1 MKTLVVGQERIEK
14 SSEELKVRRRPMKT
28 QILRRL
34 TAIALIA
41 TTTTSHAQENVMD
54 NYTASYIAMP
64 AAEGQTDAFAEF
76 LAGAAPLVKET
87 EPGTELWFALQDNDT
102 LAIFDIFVDEEARNT
117 HFSGVVAGAL
127 NENADALVAGGWEVG
142 VVANIN
148 NSNVLSAKAPV
159 DLYSATT
166 ATYISIE
173 AAPGKAGELAAL
185 LTAAGPIVAETEPK
199 TLFWVALQID
209 ENNFAIYDIFADNSG
224 REAHFAGEVA
234 GLLKAQASDLV
245 KGGWEDGVVA
255 NVRNSDILA
264 IK

>member
-1 MKTLVVGQERIEK
+1 MKA
-14 SSEELKVRRRPMKT
+14 
-28 QILRRL
+28 QIPGTL
-34 TAIALIA
+34 TAIALMP
-41 TTTTSHAQENVMD
+41 TTTTSHAEENVMD

-64 AAEGQTDAFAEF
+64 AAEDQTEALAEF

-87 EPGTELWFALQDNDT
+87 EPGTALWFALKDGDT
-102 LAIFDIFVDEEARNT
+102 LAIFDIFVDETARDA
-117 HFSGVVAGAL
+117 HFLGVVAGAL
-127 NENADALVAGGWEVG
+127 NENADALVAGGWEAG

-166 ATYISIE
+166 ATYIAIE
-173 AAPGKAGELAAL
+173 AAAGKAADLAAL

-234 GLLKAQASDLV
+234 GLLNAQASDLV

-255 NVRNSDILA
+255 NVRNYDILA